1 MLVGLGALC
10 DRLGSAYLNEILRTS
25 RLLYHGNFSGCRGN
39 ILCLEQ
45 LLCLPPI
52 FR

>member
-1 MLVGLGALC
+1 MLVGLVALG

-25 RLLYHGNFSGCRGN
+25 RLSCHGNFSGCREN
-39 ILCLEQ
+39 IPHSEWLHWRA
-45 LLCLPPI
+45 PI